1 MTLIESSA
9 WIEFLRDTGSPAC
22 SRVRQLLVNGSRDVA
37 ICDAV
42 RMEILAGANDDLQRK
57 RVLSLWDEVTLL
69 TIESSDYDRA
79 AELYLRCRRGG
90 ETVRNLIDC
99 LIAAVAI
106 RSGIPVLH
114 NDRDFDVLARHTE
127 LQTDL
132 AAR

>member
-1 MTLIESSA
+1 
-9 WIEFLRDTGSPAC
+9 
-22 SRVRQLLVNGSRDVA
+22 
-37 ICDAV
+37 
-42 RMEILAGANDDLQRK
+42 MEILAGANDDLQRK

-127 LQTDL
+127 LQADL
-132 AAR
+132 TAR